1 MQLSSKVESRI
12 PGEVSTAE
20 EAARILLLWYK

>member
-1 MQLSSKVESRI
+1 MRPSAKAQSRI

-20 EAARILLLWYK
+20 EARILLLWYK